1 MLLLLLLFVRLK
13 AFPVDDGR
21 SGLVVLLFGNPHLL
35 EGGEGGQ
42 DGATDPDGVFAL
54 GRSDDLDLHGGWSQ
68 GGDLLLHAVGDA
80 RVHGGA
86 SRQNG
91 VGVQILTDVDVALHD
106 RVVSGLVDTARF
118 HTQEAG
124 LEESL
129 GATEPLIADGDDL
142 TVGKLVRLLQ
152 RGGRSGSG
160 HFLFEIQSDV
170 AELLLD
176 VANDFTLGSGGER
189 VTALSQDLHQV
200 ISQIATSEI
209 QTQDSVRQGVTFVD
223 GDSVG
228 DTIAGIEHDTGG
240 TTRGVQGEHGLDGD
254 VHGGGVEGLEH
265 DLFIS
270 I

>member
-106 RVVSGLVDTARF
+106 RVVDGFVDTARF
-118 HTQEAG
+118 HTQEGG
-124 LEESL
+124 LEEGL
-129 GATEPLIADGDDL
+129 RATESLVTNGDDL
-142 TVGKLVRLLQ
+142 CKDRDGYSCVRD
-152 RGGRSGSG
+152 RSREAKDRFIPDRRAI
-160 HFLFEIQSDV
+160 H
-170 AELLLD
+170 
-176 VANDFTLGSGGER
+176 R
-189 VTALSQDLHQV
+189 
-200 ISQIATSEI
+200 ISQGRW
-209 QTQDSVRQGVTFVD
+209 RQRRWPFPAR
-223 GDSVG
+223 SPKRRS
-228 DTIAGIEHDTGG
+228 TI
-240 TTRGVQGEHGLDGD
+240 
-254 VHGGGVEGLEH
+254 
-265 DLFIS
+265 S
-270 I
+270 P